1 MKLYEITEELLEA
14 ANPGESDELT
24 EEELRQRLNALAM
37 DFTEKSENIIKAIRN
52 LEAFATGCGSEAERL
67 TRQKRATEN
76 RVKWLKSYLHTN
88 MSELGLKKLEAGTF
102 KVAIQKNPPKVA
114 IDDLD
119 QIPASF
125 IEVIT
130 ETRVDKTAL
139 KSALQEGQQ
148 IPGAHIEQGESL
160 RIR

>member
-1 MKLYEITEELLEA
+1 MQLYKITEELLEA
-14 ANPGESDELT
+14 ANPEGDELT
-24 EEELRQRLNALAM
+24 EEELHQRLNALAM
-37 DFTEKSENIIKAIRN
+37 DFTEKSENIIKAVRN

-76 RVKWLKSYLHTN
+76 RAKWLKNYLRTN
-88 MSELGLKKLEAGTF
+88 MAELGLKRLEAGTF
-102 KVAIQKNPPKVA
+102 KVAIRKNPPRVVV
-114 IDDLD
+114 DDLD
-119 QIPASF
+119 QIPTNF
-125 IEVIT
+125 TEVIT
-130 ETRVDKTAL
+130 ETRVDKSAL

>member
-14 ANPGESDELT
+14 ATGGDEL
-24 EEELRQRLNALAM
+24 EEQELHQRLNALAM
-37 DFTEKSENIIKAIRN
+37 DFSEKSENIIKAVRN

-76 RVKWLKSYLHTN
+76 RVKWLKNYLRTN
-88 MSELGLKKLEAGTF
+88 MAELGLKRLEAGTF
-102 KVAIQKNPPKVA
+102 KVAIQKNPARVV
-114 IDDLD
+114 IDDPG
-119 QIPASF
+119 QIPMEYAE
-125 IEVIT
+125 EVT
-130 ETRVDKTAL
+130 ELRIDKSAL

-148 IPGAHIEQGESL
+148 IPGVHIEQGESL